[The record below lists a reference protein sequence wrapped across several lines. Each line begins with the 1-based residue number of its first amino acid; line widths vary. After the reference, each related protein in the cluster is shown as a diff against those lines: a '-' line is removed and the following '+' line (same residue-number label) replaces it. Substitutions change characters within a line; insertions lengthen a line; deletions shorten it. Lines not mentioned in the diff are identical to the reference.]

1 MLEAHQMNLDS
12 WVVAGGRPQTP
23 GEPLNPPLS
32 TVSTFRR
39 GGDRSYAR
47 GDGTPTIS
55 ALEELI
61 GGMEGGIATAFSSG
75 LAAAAAVFDT
85 LSAGATVA
93 IPEGGYHGVEELALA
108 GESRGRW
115 SVQQIDF
122 ADTPAWVE
130 AVAHTDLI
138 WLESPSNPMLAVA
151 DLAPICAA
159 TRKAGNIIGVDN
171 TFATSFNQRPLEFGA
186 DVVMHSAT
194 KFIGGHSDLLAGAVV
209 TNRDDLA
216 ADFALTRKQT
226 GALPGSLEAYLAVRG
241 ARTMAVRLE
250 RGQASA
256 LVLAGRLLDSPHI
269 DTVRYPGLPSDPYHD
284 IASRVLDGFGA
295 VITFDVAGGDEAAAA
310 VCAKIEL
317 ISHATSL
324 GGVES
329 TMERRAAGPDGL
341 IRLSVGCEN
350 VEDLWSDLVQAL
362 EPG

>member
-1 MLEAHQMNLDS
+1 
-12 WVVAGGRPQTP
+12 
-23 GEPLNPPLS
+23 
-32 TVSTFRR
+32 
-39 GGDRSYAR
+39 
-47 GDGTPTIS
+47 
-55 ALEELI
+55 
-61 GGMEGGIATAFSSG
+61 MEGGTATAFSSG
-75 LAAAAAVFDT
+75 LAAASAVFDT
-85 LSAGATVA
+85 LSTGATVA

-115 SVQQIDF
+115 SVQKIDI

-130 AVAHTDLI
+130 SVAHADLI
-138 WLESPSNPMLAVA
+138 WLESPSNPMLAVV

-159 TRKAGNIIGVDN
+159 PRKPGNIIGVDN

-209 TNRDDLA
+209 TNREDLA
-216 ADFALTRKQT
+216 ASFALTRKQT
-226 GALPGSLEAYLAVRG
+226 GALPGALEAYLAVRG

-250 RGQASA
+250 RGQESA
-256 LVLAGRLLDSPHI
+256 LVLAERLRNSPHV
-269 DTVRYPGLPSDPYHD
+269 DTVRYPGLPTDPYHG

-295 VITFDVAGGDEAAAA
+295 VITFDVAGGDDAAAA
-310 VCAKIEL
+310 VCERIEL

-329 TMERRAAGPDGL
+329 TMERRAAGPEGL

-350 VEDLWSDLVQAL
+350 VEDLWSDLAQAL